1 LGAVHWDMNSV
12 VVSIYFLLKFSFI
25 GFLRWTTEASATPNV
40 RSRKSLNFSGRPREV
55 ENVEVGIVENVET
68 VEAIE

>member
-1 LGAVHWDMNSV
+1 
-12 VVSIYFLLKFSFI
+12 
-25 GFLRWTTEASATPNV
+25 V

-55 ENVEVGIVENVET
+55 ENVEVGIVEKVET